1 MLPLPI
7 KRQHD
12 TPADPKQVL
21 RAHIDQLPLEKQHEF
36 VATAFQL
43 IAARTAKRE
52 AERGASTSAYKWQ

>member
-12 TPADPKQVL
+12 TTVDPKQVL
-21 RAHIDQLPLEKQHEF
+21 RAHIDQLSADKQREF
-36 VATAFQL
+36 VASAFQL

-52 AERGASTSAYKWQ
+52 AARGASTSAYKSQ